1 MDRCQSLKKAWVWLI
16 DVLFLFK
23 TRLFSASHECL
34 LGLPALNVANL
45 ALIEHN
51 LA

>member
-1 MDRCQSLKKAWVWLI
+1 MERCQSIKKAWVWLI

-23 TRLFSASHECL
+23 TRSFCASHECL
-34 LGLPALNVANL
+34 LELPALNAANL